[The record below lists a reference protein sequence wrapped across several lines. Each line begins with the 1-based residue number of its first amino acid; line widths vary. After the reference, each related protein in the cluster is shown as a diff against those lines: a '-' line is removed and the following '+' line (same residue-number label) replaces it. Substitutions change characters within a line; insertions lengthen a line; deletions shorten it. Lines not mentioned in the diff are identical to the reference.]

1 MTALTGP
8 INFPYTAIDL
18 TEGVD
23 VMPNMYGRVNDLGLF
38 PHRGITSTLV
48 EIDFRD
54 GNLTILAHTERGA
67 PPTVDKAPTENAII
81 MKVPHIPHMATI
93 KPEDMQD
100 RFAFNSGK
108 RPKGLE
114 DAVQEKLLNIRNKH
128 SITLEFLR
136 MGALKGLIVDGA
148 GATLYDLFTVFNV
161 AQLSVDFLLGTAGT
175 NVMDKCREVV
185 RNAEDNLKGEVM
197 SGVHALVS
205 PEFFDKLVGHANVEK
220 FYLQQQDAASLR
232 GNDIRKGFVFGG
244 IVFEEYRAVASDIA
258 GASQKFITAQEGHA
272 FPVGTMMNTHETLN
286 APPDHIEWVNAMGPE
301 IFVSP
306 DVLPHGQ
313 GVELRSQSNPLTV
326 WKRPILLQK
335 VHTSN

>member
-1 MTALTGP
+1 MTGLTGP
-8 INFPYTAIDL
+8 INFPYTSIDL

-23 VMPNMYGRVNDLGLF
+23 VLPNMYGRVNELGLF
-38 PHRGITSTLV
+38 PHRGVASTLV

-54 GNLTILAHTERGA
+54 GVLTILANADRGA
-67 PPTVDKAPTENAII
+67 PPTVDKASTENAVIL
-81 MKVPHIPHMATI
+81 KVPHIPHMATI

-114 DAVQEKLLNIRNKH
+114 DAVQEKLQNIRNKH
-128 SITLEFLR
+128 SITLEYLR

-148 GATLYDLFTVFNV
+148 GVTLYNLFTVFGV

-175 NVMDKCREVV
+175 NVMAKCREVV

-205 PEFFDKLVGHANVEK
+205 KEFFDKLVSHANVEK

-232 GNDIRKGFVFGG
+232 GNDIRKGFLFGG
-244 IVFEEYRAVASDIA
+244 ILFEEYNAVASDIA
-258 GASQKFITAQEGHA
+258 GASQRFITAQEGHA

-286 APPDHIEWVNAMGPE
+286 APADHVDMVNTMGTE
-301 IFVSP
+301 IFISP
-306 DVLPHGQ
+306 HILPHGQ

-335 VHTSN
+335 IHTSN